1 MGHGES
7 RNGFLVNHIKPDF
20 VAIANK
26 KLIIVEVKNTKN
38 IVKSDYFQA
47 SFYNS
52 VTKNHGISI
61 LKTRNERTIKTI
73 VPKLINIPSETLLVY
88 PRLKQFKKI
97 TKEIYLMK
105 LDSSV
110 KPRYKI
116 HSL

>member
-1 MGHGES
+1 MNIKAHLKIKIQVNSNEILGHGES

-88 PRLKQFKKI
+88 
-97 TKEIYLMK
+97 
-105 LDSSV
+105 
-110 KPRYKI
+110 
-116 HSL
+116 